1 MHHRPPSIHCSHH
14 ALRYHQE
21 VLPQVH
27 PDFQFACGDVVLR
40 LPSAAAAPAAD
51 GNTSGDAAID
61 AMPAASAPAGGLPA
75 AAEAMRIDDGGA
87 GAEADAPEAD
97 APGAPQQQQPQ
108 RMRWRQQR
116 AEWRVVRNRE
126 GVAPYYHNTRTGE
139 SVWEKPAVLW
149 TVEVRSLFLSFSNE
163 KQRLSEVA
171 VLSLSPRHV
180 HGGIGVENLAVL

>member
-1 MHHRPPSIHCSHH
+1 MHHGPPGVHYNRH
-14 ALRYHQE
+14 ALRYHQK

-40 LPSAAAAPAAD
+40 LPSAAAPAAD
-51 GNTSGDAAID
+51 GSTSDAAID
-61 AMPAASAPAGGLPA
+61 AMPAASAPAGDLPA

-87 GAEADAPEAD
+87 SAEADAPEAD
-97 APGAPQQQQPQ
+97 AATTAPGAPQQQQPQ
-108 RMRWRQQR
+108 RMRWQRR

-149 TVEVRSLFLSFSNE
+149 TVEV
-163 KQRLSEVA
+163 
-171 VLSLSPRHV
+171 
-180 HGGIGVENLAVL
+180 